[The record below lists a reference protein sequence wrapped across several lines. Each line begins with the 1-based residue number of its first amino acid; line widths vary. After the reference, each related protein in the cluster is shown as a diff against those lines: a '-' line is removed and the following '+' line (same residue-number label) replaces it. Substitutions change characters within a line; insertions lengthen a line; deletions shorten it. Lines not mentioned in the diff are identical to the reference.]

1 MRTDRRAGW
10 RDLALALAWA
20 LAACAAL
27 AQAPA
32 QAQAQAPAPAQVTL
46 EGQRFDGELR
56 LGGQALQLN
65 GVGMRSVAWLKGYLT
80 ALYLPRKSG
89 DAGEVLAMPGPK
101 RLQMR
106 MLQEVSTQEFVKAFD
121 KGVKRNTP
129 EAELPA
135 LAERMQQ
142 FDALVGAVG
151 KVRKGDVVDLDFV
164 PGQGLLFSYNGRR
177 LGKPV
182 PGDDFYAELLRI
194 FIGDKPAQ
202 AELKAGLLGS

>member
-1 MRTDRRAGW
+1 MI
-10 RDLALALAWA
+10 ALALAA
-20 LAACAAL
+20 CGAA
-27 AQAPA
+27 A
-32 QAQAQAPAPAQVTL
+32 QAQVTM
-46 EGQRFDGELR
+46 EGQRFEAQAQ

-65 GVGMRSVAWLKGYLT
+65 GVGIRSVAWLKGYLA
-80 ALYLPRKSG
+80 ALYLPHKAR
-89 DAGEVLAMPGPK
+89 DADQVLAMRGPK

-142 FDALVGAVG
+142 FDGIVSALG

-177 LGKPV
+177 RGQPV
-182 PGDDFYAELLRI
+182 AGDDFYAALLRI
-194 FIGDKPAQ
+194 FIGDKPTQ